1 MIKYFFVTVVIILLG
16 MLGNL
21 SAKPYKGAEL
31 RTNESFLYGRF
42 EVRMKSAAGSGL
54 LSSFFTYHD
63 TPNIP
68 AQWNEIDIE
77 ILGRYSDEVQYNII
91 TQGQVNH
98 VVEQAVKFN
107 PHQAFHVYAIEWTP
121 DYVAWQVDGFE
132 IYRETASHVQQ
143 LFYAQKNMM
152 NIWLPDNPGWV
163 GNFDPAI
170 LPVYAYYDWVK
181 YYEYTPG
188 SNNNFT
194 LQWTDDFNLWN
205 QGRWSKGNHTWNGNN
220 CDLIPQNAVF
230 QDGYL
235 ILCLTDAVNIGYSGD
250 PVEDTDNTPPYL
262 VWARAY
268 SDHVK
273 VFFSEALD
281 PASAE
286 NAANYIL
293 PPLNITNATLLND
306 NRTVRLDVENLD
318 PNVPYNLIVSGI
330 KDLAQPPNT
339 MNTAVIIT
347 IRPLQF
353 PVHINIAGSTW
364 QNYLEDQVWTHALE
378 YGYTGGSVINHSPT
392 LQINNTEEDEVYR
405 AELRDPT
412 FYQVRLPEGQYDV
425 TLMFAETQFNSPSSR
440 IFNVYAEGQ
449 LVIENLNIFGE
460 AGLNMNTAV
469 EKTIESLQVSDGVLE
484 LYFQGVVGD
493 PVISGIKIT
502 AAPTAITETPPAIPA
517 GFEWS
522 IYPNPFNPAATIE
535 YSLQRAEN
543 VEIELYDIQGRLVK
557 RLMSEYQPA
566 GAHLYRF
573 DAGGLSSGVY
583 FFAIKTGAQA
593 PHVKKAVFLK

>member
-1 MIKYFFVTVVIILLG
+1 MKKYTLGVTVIILLAMIG
-16 MLGNL
+16 HL
-21 SAKPYKGAEL
+21 SAKQYKGAEL
-31 RTNESFLYGRF
+31 RTNESLLYGRF

-63 TPNIP
+63 TPNLP

-107 PHQAFHVYAIEWTP
+107 PHQGFHVYAIEWTP

-152 NIWLPDNPGWV
+152 NIWLPDNPNWV

-188 SNNNFT
+188 ANNNFT
-194 LQWTDDFNLWN
+194 LQWTDDFNVWN

-268 SDHVK
+268 GDYVK
-273 VFFSEALD
+273 VFFSEALE

-293 PPLNITNATLLND
+293 PPLAITAATLLND
-306 NRTVRLDVENLD
+306 NRTVRLDVQSLD
-318 PNVPYNLIVSGI
+318 PNVSYNLIVSGI

-339 MNTAVIIT
+339 MNTAVII
-347 IRPLQF
+347 IIKPLQF
-353 PVHINIAGSTW
+353 PVHINIAGNSW
-364 QNYLEDQVWTHALE
+364 QTYLADQVFTQALE
-378 YGYTGGSVINHSPT
+378 YGYTGGSIVIHAPT

-412 FYQVRLPEGQYDV
+412 FYQLRLPEGQYNV

-449 LVIENLNIFGE
+449 LAIENLNIFGE
-460 AGLNMNTAV
+460 AGFTMNTAV
-469 EKTIESLQVSDGVLE
+469 EKSIENLEVTDGILE

-493 PVISGIKIT
+493 PVISGIKIE
-502 AAPTAITETPPAIPA
+502 AAPTAITETPPAIPV
-517 GFEWS
+517 GFEWFV
-522 IYPNPFNPAATIE
+522 YPNPFNPAATIE
-535 YSLQRAEN
+535 YRLRRPEH
-543 VEIELYDIQGRLVK
+543 VEIELYDVQGRLVK
-557 RLMSEYQPA
+557 RLLNEYQPA
-566 GAHLYRF
+566 GVHFYRF
-573 DAGGLSSGVY
+573 DASGLSSGIY
-583 FFAIKTGAQA
+583 FFAIKTGSRTPQI
-593 PHVKKAVFLK
+593 KKAVLLK